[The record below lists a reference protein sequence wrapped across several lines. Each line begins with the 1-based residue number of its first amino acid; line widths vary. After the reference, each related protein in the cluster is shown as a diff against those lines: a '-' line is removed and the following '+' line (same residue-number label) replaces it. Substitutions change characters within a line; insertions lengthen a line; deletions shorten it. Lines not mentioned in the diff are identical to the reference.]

1 MTDYQKMYQEKLTTP
16 DKIARQV
23 QSGWLLGMDTA
34 TSQTPAIMTAIA
46 EYIRS
51 SDITGVKVQALLD
64 AYPFEFYTDPTLA
77 GKMTGYSWFSSSAAR
92 KAVNA
97 GYADIIPAYY
107 RDFPT
112 RIRAEYDYDAVCV
125 EVAPMDRHGY
135 FSLAL
140 NGSYI
145 DAMLDKTKR
154 IFLEVNDRQPRGL
167 CGSLIHISQVD
178 AIVEYNHDLPVLPP
192 VQLDEVSKTIG
203 GLIAE
208 RIPDGACLQ
217 LGIGAIPDATGMALK
232 SKHDLGIHTEMFTD
246 SMVELIECGA
256 VNNSKKQIHR
266 GKTVT
271 TFAFGSQRIYDYIDD
286 NPAVEIL
293 PVEYVNDPDVIC
305 QNDNMISI
313 NAAVEVDLFGQVCAE
328 SVGTK
333 HMSGSGG
340 QIDYVRGA
348 CQSRGGKSFIAFT
361 STAKGG
367 TISKIKPILTPGA
380 VVTTSKND
388 VDYIVTEYG
397 VAHLR
402 GRNLAER
409 ARALIAV
416 AHPSVREEL
425 ERAAAERFG
434 YSFLR
439 LKA

>member
-402 GRNLAER
+402 GRSLGER
-409 ARALIAV
+409 ARQLIAI
-416 AHPSVREEL
+416 AHPDFRDEL
-425 ERAAAERFG
+425 TFEAKKRG
-434 YSFLR
+434 IMI
-439 LKA
+439 

>member
-16 DKIARQV
+16 EQLAQQV

-46 EYIRS
+46 ERIRN

-112 RIRAEYDYDAVCV
+112 RIRTEYDYDAVCV

-402 GRNLAER
+402 GRSLGER
-409 ARALIAV
+409 ARQLIAI
-416 AHPSVREEL
+416 AHPDFRDEL
-425 ERAAAERFG
+425 TFEAKKRG
-434 YSFLR
+434 IMI
-439 LKA
+439 

>member
-46 EYIRS
+46 EHIRN

-232 SKHDLGIHTEMFTD
+232 SKHDLGIHTEMFTG

-402 GRNLAER
+402 GRSLGER
-409 ARALIAV
+409 ARQLIAI
-416 AHPSVREEL
+416 AHPDFRDEL
-425 ERAAAERFG
+425 TFEAKKRG
-434 YSFLR
+434 IMI
-439 LKA
+439 

>member
-1 MTDYQKMYQEKLTTP
+1 MIDYKALYAEKLTTP
-16 DKIARQV
+16 EELARCV
-23 QSGWLLGMDTA
+23 ESGWVLGMDTA
-34 TSQTPAIMTAIA
+34 PSQTPAIMQAIA
-46 EYIRS
+46 DKIKN
-51 SDITGVKVQALLD
+51 SDVKDVRVQTLLD
-64 AYPFEFYTDPTLA
+64 SYPFEFYTNPEMF
-77 GKMTGYSWFSSSAAR
+77 GKMTGFSWFSSGNAR
-92 KAVNA
+92 KAVN
-97 GYADIIPAYY
+97 GGWADLIPSYY
-107 RDFPT
+107 RDIP
-112 RIRAEYDYDAVCV
+112 RHIRAEYEYDAFCV
-125 EVAPMDRHGY
+125 EVSPMDSHGY

-140 NGSYI
+140 NGSYAEAMI
-145 DAMLDKTKR
+145 DKAKR
-154 IFLEVNDRQPRGL
+154 IFVEVNECQPRCVTGIQL
-167 CGSLIHISQVD
+167 HVSQVD
-178 AIVEYNHDLPVLPP
+178 AIVEYNHELPVLPP
-192 VQLDEVSKTIG
+192 VVIDDVSRTIG
-203 GLIAE
+203 ELIAE
-208 RIPDGACLQ
+208 QIPDGACIQ

-232 SKHDLGIHTEMFTD
+232 TKHDLGIHTEMFTD

-271 TFAFGSQRIYDYIDD
+271 TFAFGSQRIYDFVDD
-286 NPAVEIL
+286 NPSVEIL
-293 PVEYVNDPDVIC
+293 PVDYVNDPNVIC

-402 GRNLAER
+402 GRSLGER
-409 ARALIAV
+409 ARQLIAI
-416 AHPSVREEL
+416 AHPDFRDEL
-425 ERAAAERFG
+425 TFEAKKRG
-434 YSFLR
+434 MMI
-439 LKA
+439 

>member
-1 MTDYQKMYQEKLTTP
+1 MTDYQKMYQEKRTTP

-232 SKHDLGIHTEMFTD
+232 AKHDLGIHTEMFTD

-402 GRNLAER
+402 GRSLGER
-409 ARALIAV
+409 ARQLIAI
-416 AHPSVREEL
+416 AHPDFRDEL
-425 ERAAAERFG
+425 TFEAKKRG
-434 YSFLR
+434 IMI
-439 LKA
+439 